1 MSRKLLAGALAVLTV
16 AILAAAIVAQ
26 SARVS
31 SPEGIASTEIRGKY
45 AAGPDSAYQ
54 GGKWIEVTYGRP
66 IKRGRELWG
75 SGSTYGQLLNSG
87 APVWRAG
94 ANVSTRLKTELPLVI
109 GGKSVPAGEYTL
121 FIDLKPSNWTLIV
134 SRWGAKKDENSPD
147 RQALWGSFDYTP
159 VKDVVRA
166 PMKLEVLPHSVDQLT
181 WAFLDVS
188 DAGGTLAI
196 EWDKTMASVAFR
208 VGQ

>member
-31 SPEGIASTEIRGKY
+31 SPEGVASTEIRGKY

-121 FIDLKPSNWTLIV
+121 FIDLKPSNWTLII
-134 SRWGAKKDENSPD
+134 SRWGAK
-147 RQALWGSFDYTP
+147 
-159 VKDVVRA
+159 
-166 PMKLEVLPHSVDQLT
+166 
-181 WAFLDVS
+181 
-188 DAGGTLAI
+188 
-196 EWDKTMASVAFR
+196 
-208 VGQ
+208 

>member
-1 MSRKLLAGALAVLTV
+1 MSRTLLAGAVGVLAV
-16 AILAAAIVAQ
+16 AILTAAMMAQ
-26 SARVS
+26 GARVS
-31 SPEGIASTEIRGKY
+31 SHDGIASTEIRGKY

-94 ANVSTRLKTELPLVI
+94 ANVSTRLKTELPLVM
-109 GGKSVPAGEYTL
+109 GGKPVPAGEYTL

-134 SRWGAKKDENSPD
+134 SRWAAQKDENCPTC
-147 RQALWGSFDYTP
+147 RRWGSFIHAGQGR
-159 VKDVVRA
+159 RA
-166 PMKLEVLPHSVDQLT
+166 CLTKLECRPTRST
-181 WAFLDVS
+181 S
-188 DAGGTLAI
+188 
-196 EWDKTMASVAFR
+196 
-208 VGQ
+208 